1 MGNNENNRR
10 HFVNMPYVRCYDGN
24 AYKVER
30 KRQMIKNRYKAVI
43 VFKHLPHWAKV
54 QLVEAKSAKKAED
67 AIRRM
72 YKDSVLSVKV
82 CKELQ

>member
-1 MGNNENNRR
+1 M
-10 HFVNMPYVRCYDGN
+10 VS
-24 AYKVER
+24 
-30 KRQMIKNRYKAVI
+30 RYKAVI
-43 VFKHLPHWAKV
+43 VFKHLLHWSKV
-54 QLVEAKSAKKAED
+54 QSVEAKSAKKAED